1 MSRLAPDKVS
11 ARSQLAAPP
20 RWSEL
25 PCRPRAAPAA
35 SVAVSLRTNAE
46 DGNIGGQEATEMR
59 HLAGFVLA
67 IVLAVAIFFG
77 ATWGYLRLLRV
88 PVVNG
93 AAATLPASGGSLLH
107 ERNVLL
113 AFAALAGVG
122 LLAGICVAAP
132 RISPLAAGLPGLGL
146 LGWTALYLASV
157 GRAVRYIPLKADA
170 FGDGFEAM
178 LINGV
183 LAFAGFVMIIP
194 LFIPSRWRPAALP
207 VYLDPGEDL
216 TTPAGTGTGSSVLLT
231 NDWGNQTAPIEQPGD
246 QPTDQWS

>member
-1 MSRLAPDKVS
+1 
-11 ARSQLAAPP
+11 
-20 RWSEL
+20 
-25 PCRPRAAPAA
+25 
-35 SVAVSLRTNAE
+35 
-46 DGNIGGQEATEMR
+46 MR

-67 IVLAVAIFFG
+67 IVLAAAIFFG

-93 AAATLPASGGSLLH
+93 AAATLPAGGGSLLH
-107 ERNVLL
+107 QQHVLL

-122 LLAGICVAAP
+122 LLTGICVAVP

-146 LGWTALYLASV
+146 IAWTVVYLMNV

-178 LINGV
+178 LINGILGAAG
-183 LAFAGFVMIIP
+183 LAMIIP
-194 LFIPSRWRPAALP
+194 LFIPSRWRSGAVPA
-207 VYLDPGEDL
+207 YEDL
-216 TTPAGTGTGSSVLLT
+216 GDGQAAPVDGGTGSSVLLT
-231 NDWGNQTAPIEQPGD
+231 NDWGNQTAPIAQQPGD